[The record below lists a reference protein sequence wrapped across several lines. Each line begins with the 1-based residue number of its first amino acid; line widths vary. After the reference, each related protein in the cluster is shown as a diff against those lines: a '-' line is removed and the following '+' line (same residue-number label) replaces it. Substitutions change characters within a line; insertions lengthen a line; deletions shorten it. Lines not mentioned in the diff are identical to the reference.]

1 MTHEAFATVTLSL
14 QHAWRL
20 LMHMRMGMVVNM
32 SPMRRRGLVGDR
44 QPQEVGVR
52 GEAIPAT
59 VDEYR
64 IGHGDRP

>member
-1 MTHEAFATVTLSL
+1 
-14 QHAWRL
+14 
-20 LMHMRMGMVVNM
+20 MRMAVDMP
-32 SPMRRRGLVGDR
+32 PMRRRGLVGDR
-44 QPQEVGVR
+44 QPQEVAVR